1 MTGEALHYRAGAETL
16 ARRCARLRAGERAYL
31 IANPQTEA
39 AAEYVAEACR
49 AITPCVELQ
58 VIPPLVIHGSEP
70 PAHVGPAMLRAD
82 VVFCLTSMSLAHTAQ
97 RRAFT
102 DAGGRF
108 LSLPD
113 YSLGLLASPSL
124 TYDFDLAIPLAGKL
138 KGLLDNA
145 RTIRIQTEAGT
156 NLVLSAA
163 GRLAN
168 ACPGV
173 CDGPGVLGSPPDAE
187 VNVAPLET
195 LSNGVLV
202 VDGSI
207 PCPEIGR
214 LSRGVRLAIRD
225 GRIATIDEESEAA
238 VALSRMLAAKPDNA
252 RVLAEFG
259 IGLNPL
265 AELSGRM
272 LEDEGCA
279 GTVHFGFGSNATIGG
294 VNAVPFH
301 LDCVILR
308 PTVQVD
314 GTRILDAGG
323 LCATP

>member
-1 MTGEALHYRAGAETL
+1 MTTEAASCRAGSETL
-16 ARRCARLRAGERAYL
+16 VRKCARLKAGERAYIL
-31 IANPQTEA
+31 ANPETQAVAEFVLA
-39 AAEYVAEACR
+39 SCRELAVAAELE
-49 AITPCVELQ
+49 
-58 VIPPLVIHGSEP
+58 VIPPLVIHGAEP
-70 PAHVGPAMLRAD
+70 PSHIGEKMLWAN
-82 VVFCLTSMSLAHTAQ
+82 VVFCLTSMSMAHTPQ

-102 DAGGRF
+102 DAGGRY

-124 TYDFDLAIPLAGKL
+124 TYDFDLAIPVADRL
-138 KGLLDNA
+138 KGLLDGA
-145 RTIRIQTEAGT
+145 REIRIQTAAGT
-156 NLVLSAA
+156 DLTLSAR

-168 ACPGV
+168 PCPGV
-173 CDGPGVLGSPPDAE
+173 CTAGVMGSPPDAE
-187 VNVAPLET
+187 VNIAPLET
-195 LSNGVLV
+195 RSNGVIM

-207 PCPEIGR
+207 PCREIGR
-214 LSRGVRLAIRD
+214 LNETVRLELKD
-225 GRIATIDEESEAA
+225 GRIVSIGEENESGKK
-238 VALSRMLAAKPDNA
+238 LAAIFARNPANA

-301 LDCVILR
+301 LDCVIR
-308 PTVQVD
+308 QPTVLVN
-314 GTRILDAGG
+314 GKPL
-323 LCATP
+323 